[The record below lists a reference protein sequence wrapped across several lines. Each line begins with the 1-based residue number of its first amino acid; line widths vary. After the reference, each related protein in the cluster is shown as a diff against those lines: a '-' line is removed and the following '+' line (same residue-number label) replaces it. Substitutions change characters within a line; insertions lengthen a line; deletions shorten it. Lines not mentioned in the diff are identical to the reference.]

1 MRMKSKPMFI
11 KTKDQETSETL
22 INEGF
27 KLIDNSNGIWTFV
40 YDDNAPMTFNKD
52 KVVYTNK
59 LVF

>member
-1 MRMKSKPMFI
+1 MKSKPMFI